1 MQDSLLYIYW
11 HILPIKL
18 NYGGSSED
26 YSDSNAHNELV
37 TYLHN
42 IIPPVSLLV
51 SDIELTE
58 EMWTWHNSL
67 TIRYREAVI
76 STVFAA

>member
-42 IIPPVSLLV
+42 
-51 SDIELTE
+51 
-58 EMWTWHNSL
+58 NSL
-67 TIRYREAVI
+67 GLTPGQWHWADRGNVDMAQFSNNKI
-76 STVFAA
+76 